1 MFLGV
6 MRNRMAMIITIQTF
20 VGSPAYLAANITH
33 MLLRCMFFI
42 QDTKADSMLPE
53 IAYITHNHQSII
65 LKNTSRRKTTLF
77 ALCFPFFSIFCN
89 FFLCFLCYRGIGR
102 SQFVIGSWQ
111 CYISKIS
118 LSTDTNST
126 LSKHV
131 KNIIFHSRF
140 EMCIY
145 LIATTRTANSKL
157 ILLRCVWC
165 SWFRL
170 FACFCMK

>member
-89 FFLCFLCYRGIGR
+89 FFLCFLCYRGDWKE
-102 SQFVIGSWQ
+102 SVCNWKLTVL
-111 CYISKIS
+111 YIKN
-118 LSTDTNST
+118 LAFYRYKQHTKQTCE
-126 LSKHV
+126 KH
-131 KNIIFHSRF
+131 NFSF
-140 EMCIY
+140 
-145 LIATTRTANSKL
+145 
-157 ILLRCVWC
+157 
-165 SWFRL
+165 
-170 FACFCMK
+170 